1 MGGTHRPGSA
11 VELNHIR
18 PESSLSGLLHVRTS
32 EIGEITD
39 EERQRGLEHL
49 LEIRA
54 LLHRSDE
61 QTRLKRRIL
70 ELQREIQRL
79 SARLAVIEGD
89 ETSRRDDGPKHV
101 QHQARDAQQQDERDD
116 DARDR

>member
-1 MGGTHRPGSA
+1 MGGTHRPGST
-11 VELNHIR
+11 ELNHIR

-49 LEIRA
+49 SEIRA
-54 LLHRSDE
+54 LLHQTDE
-61 QTRLKRRIL
+61 RARLKRRIN
-70 ELQREIQRL
+70 ELQAEIHRL
-79 SARLAVIEGD
+79 TERLAVLDGGD
-89 ETSRRDDGPKHV
+89 VSRGDDGAKHV

-116 DARDR
+116 DACDW